1 MGINM
6 CSKKIR
12 NLILCLSLALSLHA
26 EENTAQENTTEEN
39 MIEENTPK
47 DVPILLEEKRTQT
60 LELNEEKKE
69 VAKRVDEKSLLEEIH
84 KKKRQL
90 YMLKGELHEKNESI
104 LFQRMAKNK
113 SGFFIGVILGDI
125 GVSAHSNA
133 RSYESF
139 EPLNNIQ
146 ASPLLY
152 GLRSGYQKYFAN
164 GISALRFYGEYL
176 GGAMKGFKSDSLAS
190 YQTASLNIDLLM
202 DKPIDKEKRFALGI
216 FGGVGVGWNGMYQN
230 LKEIK
235 GYSQPNAFGLVLN
248 LGVSMTLNL
257 KHRFELALKM
267 PPLKETSQTF
277 LYYFKSTNIYYIS
290 YNYLL

>member
-1 MGINM
+1 M

-12 NLILCLSLALSLHA
+12 NLILCFGFILSLHA
-26 EENTAQENTTEEN
+26 EENIAKENMTETNTTEEN
-39 MIEENTPK
+39 ISK
-47 DVPILLEEKRTQT
+47 DAPILLEEKRAQT
-60 LELNEEKKE
+60 LEFEENKEAKKNI
-69 VAKRVDEKSLLEEIH
+69 DEKSLLEEIH

-90 YMLKGELHEKNESI
+90 YMLKGELHEKNESL
-104 LFQRMAKNK
+104 LFQQMAKNK

-125 GVSAHSNA
+125 GINA
-133 RSYESF
+133 NPYEKF
-139 EPLNNIQ
+139 ELLSNIQ

>member
-1 MGINM
+1 M

-12 NLILCLSLALSLHA
+12 NLILCFGFILSLHA

-39 MIEENTPK
+39 LIKENTHK
-47 DVPILLEEKRTQT
+47 DAPILLEEKRAQT
-60 LELNEEKKE
+60 LEFEENKEAKKNI
-69 VAKRVDEKSLLEEIH
+69 DEKSLLEEIH

-90 YMLKGELHEKNESI
+90 YMLKGELHEKNESL
-104 LFQRMAKNK
+104 LFQQMAKNK

-125 GVSAHSNA
+125 GVSAHS
-133 RSYESF
+133 YEKF
-139 EPLNNIQ
+139 ELLSNIQ

>member
-1 MGINM
+1 M

-12 NLILCLSLALSLHA
+12 NFILCFGFILSLHA
-26 EENTAQENTTEEN
+26 EESMTEGNMTEEN
-39 MIEENTPK
+39 PPK
-47 DVPILLEEKRTQT
+47 DAPILLEEKRAQT
-60 LELNEEKKE
+60 LEFEESKE
-69 VAKRVDEKSLLEEIH
+69 VKKNIDEKSLLEEIH

-90 YMLKGELHEKNESI
+90 YMLKGELHKKNESL
-104 LFQRMAKNK
+104 LFQQMAKNK

-125 GVSAHSNA
+125 GVSAHS
-133 RSYESF
+133 YEKF
-139 EPLNNIQ
+139 ELLSNIQ

-230 LKEIK
+230 LKEVK

>member
-1 MGINM
+1 M

-12 NLILCLSLALSLHA
+12 NFILCFSFILGLNA
-26 EENTAQENTTEEN
+26 EENTAQESMT
-39 MIEENTPK
+39 EENTPK
-47 DVPILLEEKRTQT
+47 DAPILLEEKRTQT
-60 LELNEEKKE
+60 LEFEENKEAKK
-69 VAKRVDEKSLLEEIH
+69 KIDEKSLLEEIH

-125 GVSAHSNA
+125 GINAHP
-133 RSYESF
+133 YEKF
-139 EPLNNIQ
+139 ELLNNIQ

-277 LYYFKSTNIYYIS
+277 LYYFKITNIYYIS

>member
-1 MGINM
+1 M

-12 NLILCLSLALSLHA
+12 NLILCFGFILGLRA
-26 EENTAQENTTEEN
+26 EENTAQESMTEEN
-39 MIEENTPK
+39 TSRDAP
-47 DVPILLEEKRTQT
+47 VLLEEKRTQT
-60 LELNEEKKE
+60 LKLEEEKE
-69 VAKRVDEKSLLEEIH
+69 AKKNMDEKSLLEEIH

-104 LFQRMAKNK
+104 LFQQMAKNK

-125 GVSAHSNA
+125 GINAHP
-133 RSYESF
+133 YEKF
-139 EPLNNIQ
+139 ELLNNIQ

>member
-1 MGINM
+1 M

-12 NLILCLSLALSLHA
+12 NIILCFGFMLGLHA
-26 EENTAQENTTEEN
+26 EESMT
-39 MIEENTPK
+39 EENTPK
-47 DVPILLEEKRTQT
+47 DAPILLEEKRAQT
-60 LELNEEKKE
+60 LEFEENKEAKKNI
-69 VAKRVDEKSLLEEIH
+69 DEKSLLEEIH

-90 YMLKGELHEKNESI
+90 YMLKGELHEKNEAI
-104 LFQRMAKNK
+104 LFQQMAKNK

-125 GVSAHSNA
+125 GVSAHS
-133 RSYESF
+133 YEKF
-139 EPLNNIQ
+139 ELLNNIQ

>member
-1 MGINM
+1 M

-12 NLILCLSLALSLHA
+12 NFILCFGFILSLHA
-26 EENTAQENTTEEN
+26 EESMT
-39 MIEENTPK
+39 EENTPK
-47 DVPILLEEKRTQT
+47 DAPILLEEKRAQT
-60 LELNEEKKE
+60 LEFKEEKGT
-69 VAKRVDEKSLLEEIH
+69 AKKIDEKSLLEEIH

-90 YMLKGELHEKNESI
+90 YMLKGELHEKNEAI
-104 LFQRMAKNK
+104 LFQQMAKSK

-125 GVSAHSNA
+125 GVSAHS
-133 RSYESF
+133 YEKF
-139 EPLNNIQ
+139 ELLSNIQ

>member
-1 MGINM
+1 M

-12 NLILCLSLALSLHA
+12 NLILCFGFILSLRA

-39 MIEENTPK
+39 MLKENTPK
-47 DVPILLEEKRTQT
+47 DAPILLEEKRAQT
-60 LELNEEKKE
+60 LEFEENKEAKKNI
-69 VAKRVDEKSLLEEIH
+69 DEKSLLEEIH

-125 GVSAHSNA
+125 GVSAHS
-133 RSYESF
+133 YEKF
-139 EPLNNIQ
+139 ELLSNIQ

>member
-1 MGINM
+1 MY
-6 CSKKIR
+6 SKKIR
-12 NLILCLSLALSLHA
+12 NLILCFGFILSLNA
-26 EENTAQENTTEEN
+26 EENTAQENMT
-39 MIEENTPK
+39 EENTPK
-47 DVPILLEEKRTQT
+47 DAPILLEEKRAQT
-60 LELNEEKKE
+60 LEFEENKEAKK
-69 VAKRVDEKSLLEEIH
+69 KIDEKSLLEEIH

-125 GVSAHSNA
+125 GINAHS
-133 RSYESF
+133 YEKF
-139 EPLNNIQ
+139 ELLNNIQ

-176 GGAMKGFKSDSLAS
+176 GGAMKGFKNDSLAS

-230 LKEIK
+230 LKEVK

>member
-1 MGINM
+1 M

-12 NLILCLSLALSLHA
+12 NLILCFGFMLGLHA
-26 EENTAQENTTEEN
+26 EENTAQESMT
-39 MIEENTPK
+39 EENTPK
-47 DVPILLEEKRTQT
+47 DAPILLEEKRTQT
-60 LELNEEKKE
+60 LEFEEEKGT
-69 VAKRVDEKSLLEEIH
+69 AKKIDEKSLLEEIH

-90 YMLKGELHEKNESI
+90 YMLKGELHEKNES
-104 LFQRMAKNK
+104 LLSQQMAKNK

-125 GVSAHSNA
+125 GVSAHS
-133 RSYESF
+133 YEKF
-139 EPLNNIQ
+139 ELLSNIQ

>member
-1 MGINM
+1 M

-12 NLILCLSLALSLHA
+12 NLILCFGFMLGLRA
-26 EENTAQENTTEEN
+26 EENTAQENMTEEN
-39 MIEENTPK
+39 MIKENPLK
-47 DVPILLEEKRTQT
+47 DAPILLEEKRTQT
-60 LELNEEKKE
+60 LELKEENE
-69 VAKRVDEKSLLEEIH
+69 VAKKIDEKSLLEEIH

-125 GVSAHSNA
+125 GINAHS
-133 RSYESF
+133 YEKF
-139 EPLNNIQ
+139 ELLSNIQ

>member
-1 MGINM
+1 M

-12 NLILCLSLALSLHA
+12 NLILCFGFMSGLHA
-26 EENTAQENTTEEN
+26 EENTAQESMTEEN
-39 MIEENTPK
+39 MIKENTSK
-47 DVPILLEEKRTQT
+47 DAPILLEEKRAQT
-60 LELNEEKKE
+60 LEFEENKEAKKNI
-69 VAKRVDEKSLLEEIH
+69 DEKSLLEEIH

-125 GVSAHSNA
+125 GINA
-133 RSYESF
+133 NSYEKF
-139 EPLNNIQ
+139 ELLSNIQ

-190 YQTASLNIDLLM
+190 YQTASLNVDLLM

-230 LKEIK
+230 LKEVK

-267 PPLKETSQTF
+267 PPLKETSQAF

>member
-1 MGINM
+1 M

-12 NLILCLSLALSLHA
+12 NLILCFGFMLGLRA
-26 EENTAQENTTEEN
+26 EENTTQENMTEEN
-39 MIEENTPK
+39 TSK
-47 DVPILLEEKRTQT
+47 DAPILLEEKRTQT
-60 LELNEEKKE
+60 LEFEENKEAKKNI
-69 VAKRVDEKSLLEEIH
+69 DEKSLLEEIH

-104 LFQRMAKNK
+104 LFQQMAKNK

-125 GVSAHSNA
+125 GVSAHS
-133 RSYESF
+133 YEKF
-139 EPLNNIQ
+139 ELLSNIQ

-230 LKEIK
+230 LKEVK

>member
-1 MGINM
+1 M

-12 NLILCLSLALSLHA
+12 NFILCFGFILSLHA

-39 MIEENTPK
+39 PPK
-47 DVPILLEEKRTQT
+47 DAPILLEEKRAQT
-60 LELNEEKKE
+60 LEFEENKE
-69 VAKRVDEKSLLEEIH
+69 VKKNIDEKSLLEEIH

-90 YMLKGELHEKNESI
+90 YMLKGELHEKNESL
-104 LFQRMAKNK
+104 LFQQMAKSK

-125 GVSAHSNA
+125 GVSAHS
-133 RSYESF
+133 YEKF

>member
-1 MGINM
+1 M

-12 NLILCLSLALSLHA
+12 NLILCFGFILSLHA

-39 MIEENTPK
+39 MIKENTPK
-47 DVPILLEEKRTQT
+47 DAPILLEEKRAQT
-60 LELNEEKKE
+60 LEFEEEKGT
-69 VAKRVDEKSLLEEIH
+69 AKKIDEKSLLEEIH

-125 GVSAHSNA
+125 GINAHP
-133 RSYESF
+133 YEKF
-139 EPLNNIQ
+139 ELLSNIQ

-230 LKEIK
+230 LKEVK

>member
-12 NLILCLSLALSLHA
+12 NLILCFGFILSLHA

-39 MIEENTPK
+39 MIKENTPK
-47 DVPILLEEKRTQT
+47 DAPILLEEKRAQT
-60 LELNEEKKE
+60 LEFKEEKGT
-69 VAKRVDEKSLLEEIH
+69 AKKIDEKSLLEEIH

-90 YMLKGELHEKNESI
+90 YMLKGELHEKNEAI
-104 LFQRMAKNK
+104 LFQQMAKSK

-125 GVSAHSNA
+125 GVSAHP
-133 RSYESF
+133 YEKF
-139 EPLNNIQ
+139 EPLSNIQ

-230 LKEIK
+230 LKEVK

>member
-1 MGINM
+1 M

-12 NLILCLSLALSLHA
+12 NLILCFGFILSLNA
-26 EENTAQENTTEEN
+26 EENTAQESMTEEN
-39 MIEENTPK
+39 MIKENPPK
-47 DVPILLEEKRTQT
+47 DAPILLEEKRAQT
-60 LELNEEKKE
+60 LEFEENKE
-69 VAKRVDEKSLLEEIH
+69 VKKNIDEKSLLEEIH

-90 YMLKGELHEKNESI
+90 YMLKGELHEKNEAI
-104 LFQRMAKNK
+104 LFQQMAKNK

-125 GVSAHSNA
+125 GVSAH
-133 RSYESF
+133 SYESF

-230 LKEIK
+230 LKEVK

>member
-1 MGINM
+1 M

-12 NLILCLSLALSLHA
+12 NLILCFGFILSLCA
-26 EENTAQENTTEEN
+26 EENTAQENMT
-39 MIEENTPK
+39 EENTPK
-47 DVPILLEEKRTQT
+47 DAPILLEEKRAQT
-60 LELNEEKKE
+60 LKLEEEKE
-69 VAKRVDEKSLLEEIH
+69 VKKNIDEKSLLEEIH

-125 GVSAHSNA
+125 GVSAHS
-133 RSYESF
+133 YEKF
-139 EPLNNIQ
+139 EPLSNIQ

>member
-1 MGINM
+1 M

-12 NLILCLSLALSLHA
+12 NFILCFGFILGLNA
-26 EENTAQENTTEEN
+26 EENTAQENMT
-39 MIEENTPK
+39 EENTPK
-47 DVPILLEEKRTQT
+47 DAPILLEEKRTQT
-60 LELNEEKKE
+60 LEFEENKEAKK
-69 VAKRVDEKSLLEEIH
+69 KIDEKSLLEEIH

-125 GVSAHSNA
+125 GINAHP
-133 RSYESF
+133 YEKF
-139 EPLNNIQ
+139 ELLNNIQ

-216 FGGVGVGWNGMYQN
+216 FGGVGVGWNGIYQN

>member
-1 MGINM
+1 M

-12 NLILCLSLALSLHA
+12 NLILCFGFMLGLHA
-26 EENTAQENTTEEN
+26 EENTAQENMTEEN
-39 MIEENTPK
+39 MIKENTSK
-47 DVPILLEEKRTQT
+47 DAPILLEEKRVQT

-69 VAKRVDEKSLLEEIH
+69 VAKSVDEKSLLEEIH

-90 YMLKGELHEKNESI
+90 YMLKGELHEKNESL
-104 LFQRMAKNK
+104 LFQQMAKNK

-125 GVSAHSNA
+125 GVSAHS
-133 RSYESF
+133 YEKF
-139 EPLNNIQ
+139 ELLSNIQ

-216 FGGVGVGWNGMYQN
+216 FGGIGVGWNGMYQN
-230 LKEIK
+230 LKEVK

>member
-1 MGINM
+1 M

-12 NLILCLSLALSLHA
+12 NLILCLSLILSLHA
-26 EENTAQENTTEEN
+26 EENTENMTEANATEEN
-39 MIEENTPK
+39 TSK
-47 DVPILLEEKRTQT
+47 DAPILLEEKRAQT
-60 LELNEEKKE
+60 LELKEEKKE
-69 VAKRVDEKSLLEEIH
+69 VAKSVDEKSLLEEIH

-90 YMLKGELHEKNESI
+90 YMLKGELHEKNEAI
-104 LFQRMAKNK
+104 LFQQMAKTK
-113 SGFFIGVILGDI
+113 SGFFIGAILGDI
-125 GVSAHSNA
+125 GINAHP
-133 RSYESF
+133 YEKF
-139 EPLNNIQ
+139 ELLSGIQ

-164 GISALRFYGEYL
+164 GISGLRFYGEYL
-176 GGAMKGFKSDSLAS
+176 GGAMKGFKNDSLAS

>member
-1 MGINM
+1 M

-12 NLILCLSLALSLHA
+12 NLILCFGFMLGLHA
-26 EENTAQENTTEEN
+26 EENTAQENMTEEN
-39 MIEENTPK
+39 IPK
-47 DVPILLEEKRTQT
+47 DAPILLEEKRAQT
-60 LELNEEKKE
+60 LEFEENKEAKK
-69 VAKRVDEKSLLEEIH
+69 KIDEKSLLEEIH

-125 GVSAHSNA
+125 GINAHS
-133 RSYESF
+133 YEKF
-139 EPLNNIQ
+139 ELLSNIQ

-230 LKEIK
+230 LKEVK

>member
-1 MGINM
+1 M

-12 NLILCLSLALSLHA
+12 NFILCFGFILSLHA

-39 MIEENTPK
+39 LIKENTPK
-47 DVPILLEEKRTQT
+47 DAPILLEEKRAQT
-60 LELNEEKKE
+60 LEFEEKE
-69 VAKRVDEKSLLEEIH
+69 AKKKIDEKSLLEEIH
-84 KKKRQL
+84 KKKHQL

-125 GVSAHSNA
+125 GVSAHP
-133 RSYESF
+133 YEKF
-139 EPLNNIQ
+139 ELLSNIQ

>member
-1 MGINM
+1 M

-12 NLILCLSLALSLHA
+12 NLILCFGFMLGLHA
-26 EENTAQENTTEEN
+26 EENTAQESMT
-39 MIEENTPK
+39 EENTPK
-47 DVPILLEEKRTQT
+47 DAPILLEEKRAQT
-60 LELNEEKKE
+60 LEFEENKEAKK
-69 VAKRVDEKSLLEEIH
+69 KIDEKSLLEEIY

-90 YMLKGELHEKNESI
+90 YMLKGELHEKNESL
-104 LFQRMAKNK
+104 LFQQMAKSK

-125 GVSAHSNA
+125 GVSAHS
-133 RSYESF
+133 YEKF
-139 EPLNNIQ
+139 ELLSNIQ

>member
-1 MGINM
+1 M

-12 NLILCLSLALSLHA
+12 NLILCFGFILSLHA
-26 EENTAQENTTEEN
+26 EENTAQENMTEEN
-39 MIEENTPK
+39 MIKENTPK
-47 DVPILLEEKRTQT
+47 DAPILLEEKRTQT
-60 LELNEEKKE
+60 LEFEEEKGT
-69 VAKRVDEKSLLEEIH
+69 AKKIDEKSLLEEIH

-90 YMLKGELHEKNESI
+90 YMLKGELHEKNESL
-104 LFQRMAKNK
+104 LFQQMAKNK

-125 GVSAHSNA
+125 GINAHP
-133 RSYESF
+133 YEKF
-139 EPLNNIQ
+139 ELLNNIQ

>member
-1 MGINM
+1 M

-12 NLILCLSLALSLHA
+12 NFILCFGFILSLHA

-39 MIEENTPK
+39 MIKENPPK
-47 DVPILLEEKRTQT
+47 DAPILLEEKRAQT
-60 LELNEEKKE
+60 LEFEENKEAKKNI
-69 VAKRVDEKSLLEEIH
+69 DEKSLLEEIH

-90 YMLKGELHEKNESI
+90 YMLKGELHEKNEAI
-104 LFQRMAKNK
+104 LFQQMAKNK

-125 GVSAHSNA
+125 GVSAHS
-133 RSYESF
+133 YEKF
-139 EPLNNIQ
+139 ELLNNIQ

>member
-1 MGINM
+1 M

-12 NLILCLSLALSLHA
+12 NFILCFGFILSLHA

-39 MIEENTPK
+39 MIKENTPK
-47 DVPILLEEKRTQT
+47 DAPILLEEKRAQT
-60 LELNEEKKE
+60 LEFKEEKGI
-69 VAKRVDEKSLLEEIH
+69 AKKIDEKSLLEEIH

-104 LFQRMAKNK
+104 LFQQMAKNK

-125 GVSAHSNA
+125 GINA
-133 RSYESF
+133 NPYEKF
-139 EPLNNIQ
+139 ELLSNIQ

-216 FGGVGVGWNGMYQN
+216 FGGIGVGWNGMYQN
-230 LKEIK
+230 LKEVK

>member
-1 MGINM
+1 M

-12 NLILCLSLALSLHA
+12 NFILCFGFILSLHA
-26 EENTAQENTTEEN
+26 EESMT
-39 MIEENTPK
+39 EENTPK
-47 DVPILLEEKRTQT
+47 DAPILLEEKRAQT
-60 LELNEEKKE
+60 LEFEENKE
-69 VAKRVDEKSLLEEIH
+69 VKKNIDEKSLLEEIH

-90 YMLKGELHEKNESI
+90 YMLKGELHEKNESL
-104 LFQRMAKNK
+104 LFQQMAKNK

-125 GVSAHSNA
+125 GVSAHS
-133 RSYESF
+133 YEKF
-139 EPLNNIQ
+139 ELLSNIQ

-176 GGAMKGFKSDSLAS
+176 GGAMKGFKSDSLVS

>member
-1 MGINM
+1 M

-12 NLILCLSLALSLHA
+12 NFILCFGFILSLHA

-39 MIEENTPK
+39 VIKENTPK
-47 DVPILLEEKRTQT
+47 DAPILLEEKRAQT
-60 LELNEEKKE
+60 LEFEEKE
-69 VAKRVDEKSLLEEIH
+69 AKKNIDEKSLLEEIH

-125 GVSAHSNA
+125 GINA
-133 RSYESF
+133 NPYEKF
-139 EPLNNIQ
+139 ELLSNIQ

-230 LKEIK
+230 LKEIR

>member
-1 MGINM
+1 M

-12 NLILCLSLALSLHA
+12 NFILCFGFILSLHA
-26 EENTAQENTTEEN
+26 EENTAQESMTEES
-39 MIEENTPK
+39 MIKENTPK
-47 DVPILLEEKRTQT
+47 DAPILLEEKRAQT
-60 LELNEEKKE
+60 LEFEENKEAKKNI
-69 VAKRVDEKSLLEEIH
+69 DEKSLLEEIH

-90 YMLKGELHEKNESI
+90 YMLKGELHEKNESL
-104 LFQRMAKNK
+104 LFQQMAKNK

-125 GVSAHSNA
+125 GVSAHS
-133 RSYESF
+133 YEKF
-139 EPLNNIQ
+139 EPLSNIQ

>member
-1 MGINM
+1 MLGL
-6 CSKKIR
+6 R
-12 NLILCLSLALSLHA
+12 A
-26 EENTAQENTTEEN
+26 EENTAKENMTETNTT
-39 MIEENTPK
+39 EENTPK
-47 DVPILLEEKRTQT
+47 DAPILLEEKRAQT
-60 LELNEEKKE
+60 LEFEENKEAKKNI
-69 VAKRVDEKSLLEEIH
+69 DEKSLLEEIH

-90 YMLKGELHEKNESI
+90 YMLKGELHEKNEAI
-104 LFQRMAKNK
+104 LFQQMAKNK

-125 GVSAHSNA
+125 GINA
-133 RSYESF
+133 NPYEKF
-139 EPLNNIQ
+139 ELLSNIQ

-235 GYSQPNAFGLVLN
+235 GYLQPNAFGLVLN

>member
-1 MGINM
+1 M

-12 NLILCLSLALSLHA
+12 NFILCFGFILSLHA

-39 MIEENTPK
+39 MIKENTPK
-47 DVPILLEEKRTQT
+47 DAPILLEEKRAQT
-60 LELNEEKKE
+60 LELKEEKGI
-69 VAKRVDEKSLLEEIH
+69 AKKIDEKSLLEEIH

-104 LFQRMAKNK
+104 LFQQMAKNK

-125 GVSAHSNA
+125 GINA
-133 RSYESF
+133 NPYEKF
-139 EPLNNIQ
+139 ELLSNIQ

-216 FGGVGVGWNGMYQN
+216 FGGIGVGWNGMYQN
-230 LKEIK
+230 LKEIR

>member
-1 MGINM
+1 M

-12 NLILCLSLALSLHA
+12 NLILCFGFILSLHA
-26 EENTAQENTTEEN
+26 EESMT
-39 MIEENTPK
+39 EENTPK
-47 DVPILLEEKRTQT
+47 DAPILLEEKRAQT
-60 LELNEEKKE
+60 LEFEENKE
-69 VAKRVDEKSLLEEIH
+69 VKKNIDEKSLLEEIH

-90 YMLKGELHEKNESI
+90 YMLKGELHEKNESL
-104 LFQRMAKNK
+104 LFQQMAKSK

-125 GVSAHSNA
+125 GINA
-133 RSYESF
+133 NPYEKF
-139 EPLNNIQ
+139 ELLSNIQ

-230 LKEIK
+230 LKEIR

>member
-1 MGINM
+1 M

-12 NLILCLSLALSLHA
+12 NLILCFGFMLGLHA
-26 EENTAQENTTEEN
+26 EENTAQESMTEEN
-39 MIEENTPK
+39 LIKENTPK
-47 DVPILLEEKRTQT
+47 DAPILLEEKRTQT
-60 LELNEEKKE
+60 LEFEENKEAKKNI
-69 VAKRVDEKSLLEEIH
+69 DEKSLLEEIH

-90 YMLKGELHEKNESI
+90 YMLKGELHEKNESL
-104 LFQRMAKNK
+104 LFQQMAKNK

-125 GVSAHSNA
+125 GVSAHS
-133 RSYESF
+133 YEKF
-139 EPLNNIQ
+139 ELLSNIQ

>member
-1 MGINM
+1 M

-12 NLILCLSLALSLHA
+12 NLILCFGFILGLSA
-26 EENTAQENTTEEN
+26 EENTAQENMT
-39 MIEENTPK
+39 EENTPK
-47 DVPILLEEKRTQT
+47 DAPVLLEEKRAQT
-60 LELNEEKKE
+60 LELKEEKGM
-69 VAKRVDEKSLLEEIH
+69 AKKIDEKSFLEEIH

-125 GVSAHSNA
+125 GINAHP
-133 RSYESF
+133 YEKF
-139 EPLNNIQ
+139 ELLSNIQ

>member
-1 MGINM
+1 M

-12 NLILCLSLALSLHA
+12 NFILCFGFILSLHA

-39 MIEENTPK
+39 MLKENPPK
-47 DVPILLEEKRTQT
+47 DAPILLEEKRAQT
-60 LELNEEKKE
+60 LEFEENKE
-69 VAKRVDEKSLLEEIH
+69 VKKNIDEKSLLEEIH

-104 LFQRMAKNK
+104 LFQQMAKNK

-125 GVSAHSNA
+125 GVSAHS
-133 RSYESF
+133 YEKF
-139 EPLNNIQ
+139 ELLNNIQ

>member
-1 MGINM
+1 M

-12 NLILCLSLALSLHA
+12 NLILCFGFILSLRA

-39 MIEENTPK
+39 MIKENPPK
-47 DVPILLEEKRTQT
+47 DAPILLEEKRAQT
-60 LELNEEKKE
+60 LEFKENKE
-69 VAKRVDEKSLLEEIH
+69 VKKNIDEKSLLEEIH

-90 YMLKGELHEKNESI
+90 YMLKGELHEKNESL
-104 LFQRMAKNK
+104 LFQQMAKSK

-125 GVSAHSNA
+125 GVSAHP
-133 RSYESF
+133 YEKF
-139 EPLNNIQ
+139 EPLSNIQ

-164 GISALRFYGEYL
+164 GVSALRFYGEYL

-230 LKEIK
+230 LKEVK

>member
-1 MGINM
+1 M

-12 NLILCLSLALSLHA
+12 NFILCFGFILSLHA

-39 MIEENTPK
+39 MLKENTPK
-47 DVPILLEEKRTQT
+47 DAPILLEEKRAQT
-60 LELNEEKKE
+60 LEFEENKEAKKNI
-69 VAKRVDEKSLLEEIH
+69 DEKSLLEEIH

-90 YMLKGELHEKNESI
+90 YMLKGELHEKNEAI
-104 LFQRMAKNK
+104 LFQQMAKSK

-125 GVSAHSNA
+125 GVSAHS
-133 RSYESF
+133 YEKF
-139 EPLNNIQ
+139 ELLSNIQ

-230 LKEIK
+230 LKEIR